1 MPIVSSALSFKYDI
15 KKLSSV
21 CLFHDNIGT
30 YNRRTHSESDKLKKL
45 FRKDSQ
51 FDYMIKSENGKGN
64 LFVLSSY
71 IIEQLIGDNSNTFPF
86 SLNMM
91 FDLDGK
97 TSKEQYKIISDKIK
111 HGIDL
116 SRLGQ
121 KFEITEEEYISIID
135 DKFRIYPIKILFDS
149 TYDSFEIPLKIT
161 MIDPTLETVIAGETG
176 KKKNQV
182 NEDDSRKYA
191 KKYLKD
197 LVNIV

>member
-71 IIEQLIGDNSNTFPF
+71 IIEQLIGSVGHNS
-86 SLNMM
+86 
-91 FDLDGK
+91 K
-97 TSKEQYKIISDKIK
+97 T
-111 HGIDL
+111 
-116 SRLGQ
+116 
-121 KFEITEEEYISIID
+121 
-135 DKFRIYPIKILFDS
+135 YPC
-149 TYDSFEIPLKIT
+149 
-161 MIDPTLETVIAGETG
+161 
-176 KKKNQV
+176 
-182 NEDDSRKYA
+182 
-191 KKYLKD
+191 
-197 LVNIV
+197 

>member
-1 MPIVSSALSFKYDI
+1 M
-15 KKLSSV
+15 

-191 KKYLKD
+191 KKYLND